1 MRAPNKNVL
10 DVMATNPENAVA
22 SSARR
27 KLADALRVL
36 AMDAV
41 QQANSG
47 HPGMPMGM
55 ADIAEV
61 LWNEFL
67 THNPSNPGWP
77 DRDRFVLSNGH
88 GSMLLYGLLHLS
100 GYPLSID
107 DLRAFRQFGAKT
119 AGHPEYDPA
128 IGIETTTG
136 PLGQGI
142 TNAVGMALAEKSLAA
157 RFNRPDHQI
166 VDHYTYVFL
175 GDGCLME
182 GISHEACSLAGTLKL
197 GKLIC
202 LYDDNG
208 ISIDGEVEGWFT
220 DDTPERFRSYG
231 WHVVADVDGHNPEA
245 IYAAIAEARENSDQ
259 PSLLCC
265 KTIIGFGSPNK
276 QGTAATHGAPLGAD
290 EISAVRK
297 KLDWNEPPFVIP
309 AEIAAAWNA
318 TEAGR
323 AAESQWDERMEAYTR
338 AHPQLAAEFNRRI
351 KGELPA
357 DWASVADAAIDA
369 IAEAGETVATRK
381 ASLIALNAFAPA
393 LPEML
398 GGSADL
404 TGSNLTN
411 HSNSIVISGDDA
423 SGNYVSYGVR
433 EFGMAAIMNGLA
445 VHGGFIPYGGTFLTF
460 SDYSRNALRMAALM
474 GIRTIHV
481 FTHDSIGLGE
491 DGPTHQPVE
500 QVASLQLIP
509 NMRVW
514 RPCDAVE
521 TAVAWRDAI
530 ETKSGPTSLILTR
543 QNLAHQ
549 PRTKEQ
555 QALIRR
561 GAYILCDVEDPELIL
576 LATGSEVA
584 LAVTAAAAL
593 TAVGRRIRVVSL
605 PCVAAFLAQDEAYRE
620 SVLPSEIDRRIAIE
634 AGVTGLWYRFVGSAG
649 QIIGLDRFGESAPAD
664 ELFEHFGFTSE
675 NIVAQALRLLEN
687 D

>member
-1 MRAPNKNVL
+1 
-10 DVMATNPENAVA
+10 
-22 SSARR
+22 
-27 KLADALRVL
+27 LRVL

-67 THNPSNPGWP
+67 THNPANPLWP

-107 DLRAFRQFGAKT
+107 DLRAFRQFDAKT
-119 AGHPEYDPA
+119 AGHPEYDPG

-142 TNAVGMALAEKSLAA
+142 TNAVGLALAEKSLAA
-157 RFNRPDHQI
+157 EFNRPGHGI

-208 ISIDGEVEGWFT
+208 ISIDGGIDGWFT
-220 DDTPERFRSYG
+220 DDTPERFRSYD
-231 WHVVADVDGHNPEA
+231 WHVVADVDGHDPEA
-245 IYAAIAEARENSDQ
+245 IYAAIAEARENQDQ
-259 PSLLCC
+259 PSLICC
-265 KTIIGFGSPNK
+265 KTVIGFGAPNK
-276 QGTAATHGAPLGAD
+276 QGTEATHGAPLGAD
-290 EISAVRK
+290 EVAAAREALGWS
-297 KLDWNEPPFVIP
+297 EPPFVIP
-309 AEIAAAWNA
+309 EEVADAWNA
-318 TEAGR
+318 VEAGL
-323 AAESQWDERMEAYTR
+323 AAEGQWGERMEAYT
-338 AHPQLAAEFNRRI
+338 AKYPELAAEFNRRI
-351 KGELPA
+351 SGKLPA
-357 DWASVADAAIDA
+357 DWASFADAAIAA
-369 IAEAGETVATRK
+369 IDDAGETVATRK

-393 LPEML
+393 LPELL

-404 TGSNLTN
+404 TGSNLTK
-411 HSNSIVISGDDA
+411 HLGSNVINGDDA
-423 SGNYVSYGVR
+423 SGNYVFYGVR

-445 VHGGFIPYGGTFLTF
+445 LHGGFVPYGGTFLVF

-491 DGPTHQPVE
+491 DGPTHQPIE

-530 ETKSGPTSLILTR
+530 ETTTGPTSLILTR
-543 QNLAHQ
+543 QGLAHQ
-549 PRTKEQ
+549 SRTDEQ
-555 QALIRR
+555 LALIRR
-561 GAYILCDVEDPELIL
+561 GGYVLCDADDPELIL
-576 LATGSEVA
+576 MATGSEVA
-584 LAVTAAAAL
+584 LAMAAAAAL
-593 TAVGRRIRVVSL
+593 SAAGRRVRVVSM
-605 PCVAAFLAQDEAYRE
+605 PCVAAFLAQDEVYRE
-620 SVLPSEIDRRIAIE
+620 SVLPAAIDRRIAIE
-634 AGVTGLWYRFVGSAG
+634 AGATGLWYRFVGSVG
-649 QIIGLDRFGESAPAD
+649 QVIGLDRFGESAPAD
-664 ELFEHFGFTSE
+664 ELFKHFGFTPE
-675 NIVAQALRLLEN
+675 NIVAQVLRLLEK

>member
-1 MRAPNKNVL
+1 
-10 DVMATNPENAVA
+10 MATNPDNAVA
-22 SSARR
+22 PTSRR

-41 QQANSG
+41 QQARSG

-61 LWNEFL
+61 LWNDFL
-67 THNPSNPGWP
+67 RHNPANPVWP

-88 GSMLLYGLLHLS
+88 GSMLLYGLLHLA

-107 DLRAFRQFGAKT
+107 DLRNFRQFGSKT
-119 AGHPEYDPA
+119 AGHPEYDPQ

-136 PLGQGI
+136 PLGQGV

-157 RFNRPDHQI
+157 QFNRPDHEI
-166 VDHYTYVFL
+166 VDHFTYVFL

-208 ISIDGEVEGWFT
+208 ISIDGEVNGWFT
-220 DDTPERFRSYG
+220 DDTPERFRAYG
-231 WHVVADVDGHNPEA
+231 WHVVADVDGHDPEA
-245 IYAAIAEARENSDQ
+245 IHAAIVEARTNGDQ
-259 PSLLCC
+259 PSLICC

-290 EISAVRK
+290 EIAAARQM
-297 KLDWNEPPFVIP
+297 LGWDEPPFVIP
-309 AEIAAAWNA
+309 EAVADAWSA

-323 AAESQWDERMEAYTR
+323 AAEHQWDERMHAYAETY
-338 AHPQLAAEFNRRI
+338 PELAAEFNRRT

-357 DWASVADAAIDA
+357 DWNAVADAAITQIDK
-369 IAEAGETVATRK
+369 AGESVATRK
-381 ASLIALNAFAPA
+381 ASLISLNALAPA
-393 LPEML
+393 LPGL
-398 GGSADL
+398 IGGSADL
-404 TGSNLTN
+404 TGSNLTK
-411 HSNSIVISGDDA
+411 HSGSSVISGDDA

-433 EFGMAAIMNGLA
+433 EFGMAAIMSGLA
-445 VHGGFIPYGGTFLTF
+445 LHGGFIPYGGTFLTF

-530 ETKSGPTSLILTR
+530 ETLTGPTSLILSR
-543 QNLAHQ
+543 QSLVHQ
-549 PRTKEQ
+549 SRTDAQ
-555 QALIRR
+555 RAAIRR
-561 GAYILCDVEDPELIL
+561 GAYVLCDAADPELIL
-576 LATGSEVA
+576 IATGSEVG

-593 TAVGRRIRVVSL
+593 AATGHRVRVVSM
-605 PCVAAFLAQDEAYRE
+605 PCAAAFLAQDETYRE
-620 SVLPSEIDRRIAIE
+620 SVLPAAIDRRIAIE
-634 AGVTGLWYRFVGSAG
+634 AGVTGLWHRFVGPGG
-649 QIIGLDRFGESAPAD
+649 QIIGLDRFGESAPAS
-664 ELFEHFGFTSE
+664 ELFKHFGFTPE
-675 NIVAQALRLLEN
+675 NIVAQALRLLEK

>member
-1 MRAPNKNVL
+1 
-10 DVMATNPENAVA
+10 MAINPENAVA
-22 SSARR
+22 PSSRK

-61 LWNEFL
+61 LWHDFL
-67 THNPSNPGWP
+67 KHNPANPSWP

-107 DLRAFRQFGAKT
+107 DLRAFRQLGART
-119 AGHPEYDPA
+119 AGHPEYDPEL
-128 IGIETTTG
+128 GIETTTG

-157 RFNRPDHQI
+157 EFNRPGHEI
-166 VDHYTYVFL
+166 VDHHTYVFL

-197 GKLIC
+197 GKLVC

-208 ISIDGEVEGWFT
+208 ISIDGEVDGWFT
-220 DDTPERFRSYG
+220 DDTPARFRSYG
-231 WHVVADVDGHNPEA
+231 WHVIADVDGHDPEA
-245 IYAAIAEARENSDQ
+245 IHAAIAEARTNRDQ
-259 PSLLCC
+259 PSLICC

-276 QGTAATHGAPLGAD
+276 QGTAATHGAPLGTD
-290 EISAVRK
+290 EIALARK
-297 KLDWNEPPFVIP
+297 ALDWNEPPFVIP
-309 AEIAAAWNA
+309 DAVADAWNM
-318 TEAGR
+318 TEAGQ
-323 AAESQWDERMEAYTR
+323 AAELQWNERRDAY
-338 AHPQLAAEFNRRI
+338 AAEHPELAGEFDRRL

-357 DWASVADAAIDA
+357 DWISVADSAITA
-369 IAEAGETVATRK
+369 IANAGESVATRK
-381 ASLIALNAFAPA
+381 ASLIALNAFAPD
-393 LPEML
+393 LPELL

-404 TGSNLTN
+404 TGSNLTH
-411 HSNSIVISGDDA
+411 HSGSSIISGDDA
-423 SGNYVSYGVR
+423 SGNYIFYGVR
-433 EFGMAAIMNGLA
+433 EFAMAAIMNGVA

-491 DGPTHQPVE
+491 DGPTHQPIE

-514 RPCDAVE
+514 RPCDGVE

-530 ETKSGPTSLILTR
+530 ETTTGPTSLILTR
-543 QNLAHQ
+543 QGLAHQ
-549 PRTKEQ
+549 SRSAGQ
-555 QALIRR
+555 LASIRR
-561 GAYILCDVEDPELIL
+561 GAYVLRDAGDPELIL
-576 LATGSEVA
+576 IATGSEVA
-584 LAVTAAAAL
+584 LAMTAADAL
-593 TAVGRRIRVVSL
+593 TAAGHRVRVVSM

-620 SVLPSEIDRRIAIE
+620 SVLPTAIDRRLAIE
-634 AGVTGLWYRFVGSAG
+634 AGATGLWYRFVGLTG
-649 QIIGLDRFGESAPAD
+649 QVIGLDRFGESAPAGA
-664 ELFEHFGFTSE
+664 LFKQFGFTPE

-687 D
+687 SDVSKNCD

>member
-1 MRAPNKNVL
+1 
-10 DVMATNPENAVA
+10 MATNPDNAVA
-22 SSARR
+22 PSSRR
-27 KLADALRVL
+27 KLANALRVL

-67 THNPSNPGWP
+67 THNPANPSWP

-119 AGHPEYDPA
+119 AGHPEYDPD

-157 RFNRPDHQI
+157 QFNRPDHQI
-166 VDHYTYVFL
+166 VDHFTYVFL

-182 GISHEACSLAGTLKL
+182 GISHEACSLAGTLEL

-208 ISIDGEVEGWFT
+208 ISIDGGVDGWFT

-231 WHVVADVDGHNPEA
+231 WHVVVDVDGHDPEA
-245 IYAAIAEARENSDQ
+245 IYAAIAEARENGDQ
-259 PSLLCC
+259 PSLICC

-290 EISAVRK
+290 EISAARET
-297 KLDWNEPPFVIP
+297 LGWDEPPFSIP
-309 AEIAAAWNA
+309 AEVADAWDA

-323 AAESQWDERMEAYTR
+323 AAEGQWGERMDAYTR
-338 AHPQLAAEFNRRI
+338 AYPELAAEFNRRI
-351 KGELPA
+351 NGELPA
-357 DWASVADAAIDA
+357 DWASFADVA
-369 IAEAGETVATRK
+369 IAGIANAGESVATRK

-393 LPEML
+393 LPELL

-404 TGSNLTN
+404 SGSNLTS
-411 HSNSIVISGDDA
+411 HAGSSIITGEDA

-433 EFGMAAIMNGLA
+433 EFAMAAIMSGLA
-445 VHGGFIPYGGTFLTF
+445 LHGGFIPYGGTFLTF

-521 TAVAWRDAI
+521 TAIAWRDAI
-530 ETKSGPTSLILTR
+530 ETTTGPTSLILTR
-543 QNLAHQ
+543 QGLAHQ
-549 PRTKEQ
+549 SRTEEQ

-561 GAYILCDVEDPELIL
+561 GAYVLCDAEDPELIL
-576 LATGSEVA
+576 IATGSEVD
-584 LAVTAAAAL
+584 LAVTAADTL
-593 TAVGRRIRVVSL
+593 TAAGRRVRVVSM

-620 SVLPSEIDRRIAIE
+620 SVLPTAIDRRMAIE

-649 QIIGLDRFGESAPAD
+649 QVIGLDRFGESAPAG
-664 ELFEHFGFTSE
+664 ELFKHFGFTTE
-675 NIVAQALRLLEN
+675 NIVAQALRLLEK